1 MCTNEGKWRKSA
13 RCRFLSLFCLESF
26 ILEREFFSA
35 RWNSRAAGGG
45 CGATGRSPAH
55 QCKVYEEG
63 LLAVE
68 ACSWIGEVG
77 KEGGRL
83 TT

>member
-1 MCTNEGKWRKSA
+1 MPGAGFCRCFVWRVSY
-13 RCRFLSLFCLESF
+13 L
-26 ILEREFFSA
+26 RENFFPHVGTPEL
-35 RWNSRAAGGG
+35 RGG